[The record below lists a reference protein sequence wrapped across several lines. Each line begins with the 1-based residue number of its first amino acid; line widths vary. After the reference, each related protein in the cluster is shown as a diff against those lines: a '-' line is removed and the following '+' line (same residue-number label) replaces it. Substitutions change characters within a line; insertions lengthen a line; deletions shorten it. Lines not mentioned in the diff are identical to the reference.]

1 MVGSLL
7 ELLAARENAVAQA
20 VEAVREQIA
29 VLTGRLA
36 VAEEALTR
44 LRITAETIG
53 EVLGGAD
60 VPLEVTA
67 DLAEAVVAGAVVAAG
82 PPAAAV
88 LVPFVGDGVDAS
100 ALPLA
105 YRDIVEV
112 LDDAGGPVR
121 AGQVCAALGLGTEAR
136 HREGMRGKLRRLV
149 ERGWCVVDA
158 DGLFALAGGVCGRI
172 D

>member
-1 MVGSLL
+1 VVGSLL
-7 ELLAARENAVAQA
+7 ELLAARENAVAEG
-20 VEAVREQIA
+20 VGVLREQIA
-29 VLTGRLA
+29 VLTGRLV
-36 VAEEALTR
+36 VAEEALSR
-44 LRITAETIG
+44 LRITSETIG
-53 EVLGGAD
+53 EVPAGAD

-67 DLAEAVVAGAVVAAG
+67 DVAEAVIAGAVVAVG
-82 PPAAAV
+82 PSAPVV

-100 ALPLA
+100 ALPLV

-112 LDDAGGPVR
+112 LDDAGEPLR
-121 AGQVCAALGLGTEAR
+121 AGQVCAALGLGTEPR

-158 DGLFALAGGVCGRI
+158 DGLFALAPGVCGRI